1 MLRSRSAA
9 MASPPWAP
17 MGIAGALCIGVYRR
31 HVHFEARHKQMTHK
45 VSWRDR
51 GPTPKATGSARMLK
65 SADPLGI
72 IGV

>member
-1 MLRSRSAA
+1 

-65 SADPLGI
+65 SLGI
-72 IGV
+72 PSPGNSPLKSSASK